1 MALPDQVVLV
11 DLTPAEVRA
20 VCDFFY
26 DRGVVGKAEELA
38 LHSGRR
44 KLEAALEATS

>member
-1 MALPDQVVLV
+1 MKADQVVLV

-26 DRGVVGKAEELA
+26 DGGVVGEKAELA
-38 LHSGRR
+38 LRAGRR
-44 KLEAALEATS
+44 KLEAALEASS